1 MPARSDKLPFWTKLV
16 YGSGDIFGGGAL
28 MLIGFFYL
36 FFMTEVAGLKPG
48 LAGLVLLIG
57 KGWDAVSDPLMGWL
71 SDRTRSRFGRRRVYF
86 LAGIAPILITFTL
99 LWLVPP
105 FSSQLG
111 IFLFFITVNVLFNSV
126 ITMVMI
132 PYNALIPELT
142 GDYKE
147 RGSLTGFRMVFSN
160 IASLA
165 AAALPMLIV
174 EAYTNPASG
183 YLVMSLT
190 FGTIFALP
198 FIGVFLV
205 SFERTKEVVKT
216 RFNLWGDIGGAL
228 ANRTF
233 RHLVGVYLPTFLAVD
248 VVSAVMVYYLTYVIG
263 RGGSMDVSIVLGLLL
278 LCQTL
283 FLPLFVKVAARW
295 SKQVSYLVGALP
307 CILLMPVLFFF
318 GSNTPFFVV
327 LLIAGLIG
335 GGTAGAGFSPWAMFP
350 DVLDVD
356 ELVSGKRR
364 QGIYSGVMTFLRKV
378 SSALALAVVGLMID
392 LSGYIQDLPET
403 AAQPDSFVNMVRFL
417 VAFFPILL
425 LLVGLYFSRRYGLT
439 PELQAEIRTILE
451 ERGEGATVEL
461 SGRAGV
467 LANLLFG
474 PFKGVSGEHP
484 KGSLQV

>member
-1 MPARSDKLPFWTKLV
+1 MSERSDRLSFATKFF
-16 YGSGDIFGGGAL
+16 YGAGDIFGGGAL

-57 KGWDAVSDPLMGWL
+57 KAWDAISDPLMGWI

-86 LAGIAPILITFTL
+86 LAGIVPILVSFAL

-105 FSSQLG
+105 FSSQAG
-111 IFLFFITVNVLFNSV
+111 IFLFFLCANILFNSV

-174 EAYTNPASG
+174 DVYADPTTG
-183 YLVMSLT
+183 YLAMGLT
-190 FGTIFALP
+190 FGAIFALP

-205 SFERTKEVVKT
+205 SFERGGQPEKT
-216 RFNLWGDIGGAL
+216 RFNLWGDMIQAL

-233 RHLVGVYLPTFLAVD
+233 RHLIGVYLPTFLAVD
-248 VVSAVMVYYLTYVIG
+248 VISAVMVYYLTYVLG
-263 RGGSMDVSIVLGLLL
+263 RGGSMDLSIVLGLLL
-278 LCQTL
+278 FSQTV
-283 FLPLFVKVAARW
+283 FLPAYVKVAARW
-295 SKQVSYLVGALP
+295 SKQASYLVGAL
-307 CILLMPVLFFF
+307 IWIVLMPVLFFL
-318 GSNTPFFVV
+318 GLETPFAVV
-327 LLIAGLIG
+327 LILAVLIG
-335 GGTAGAGFSPWAMFP
+335 AGTAGAGFSPWAMFP

-356 ELVSGKRR
+356 ELATGKRR

-378 SSALALAVVGLMID
+378 SSALALAVVGWMID
-392 LSGYIQDLPET
+392 LSGYAQDLPET
-403 AAQPDSFVNMVRFL
+403 ASQPASFIYMVRFL
-417 VAFFPILL
+417 VAFFPVLL
-425 LLVGLYFSRRYGLT
+425 LLVGIYFSRRYGLT
-439 PELQAEIRTILE
+439 PERQAEIRSILE
-451 ERGEGATVEL
+451 ARKEEEPVDL
-461 SGRAGV
+461 SGKAGE
-467 LANLLFG
+467 LAGLLFG
-474 PFKGVSGEHP
+474 PQSAISRVHGGDYKA
-484 KGSLQV
+484 

>member
-1 MPARSDKLPFWTKLV
+1 MSARSDKLPFWTKLV

-71 SDRTRSRFGRRRVYF
+71 SDRTRSPYGRRRVYF
-86 LAGIAPILITFTL
+86 LAGIIPILLSFTL

-105 FSSQLG
+105 FSSQAG
-111 IFLFFITVNVLFNSV
+111 IFLFFLTVNILFNSV

-142 GDYKE
+142 GDYRE

-160 IASLA
+160 AASLA

-174 EAYTNPASG
+174 DAYTDPTTG
-183 YLVMSLT
+183 YLVMAIT
-190 FGTIFALP
+190 FGAIFALP

-205 SFERTKEVVKT
+205 SFERTGAVEKT
-216 RFNLWGDIGGAL
+216 RFNLWGDVAGTL

-233 RHLVGVYLPTFLAVD
+233 RNLVGIYLPTFLAVD
-248 VVSAVMVYYLTYVIG
+248 VVSAVMVYYLTYVLG

-278 LCQTL
+278 LSQTV
-283 FLPLFVKVAARW
+283 FLPLYVKIASRW
-295 SKQVSYLVGALP
+295 NKQVSYLSGTL
-307 CILLMPVLFFF
+307 IWIIFMPVLYFF
-318 GSNTPFFVV
+318 GYETPFAVV
-327 LLIAGLIG
+327 LIFAALIG
-335 GGTAGAGFSPWAMFP
+335 AGTAGAGFSPWAMFP

-392 LSGYIQDLPET
+392 LSGYIQDLPKT
-403 AAQPDSFVNMVRFL
+403 VAQPGSFVNMVRFL
-417 VAFFPILL
+417 VAFFPIFL
-425 LLVGLYFSRRYGLT
+425 LLVGLYFSRLYGLT
-439 PELQAEIRTILE
+439 PERQAQIRTIL
-451 ERGEGATVEL
+451 
-461 SGRAGV
+461 SGREEGTPLVLDGKAGD
-467 LANLLFG
+467 LAALLFG
-474 PFKGVSGEHP
+474 PQAGIGKSGRGDL
-484 KGSLQV
+484 KA

>member
-1 MPARSDKLPFWTKLV
+1 MSERSEKLSFATKLF
-16 YGSGDIFGGGAL
+16 YGAGDIFGGGAL

-57 KGWDAVSDPLMGWL
+57 KGWDAISDPLMGWI

-86 LAGIAPILITFTL
+86 LAGIVPILVSFTL
-99 LWLVPP
+99 LWLIPP
-105 FSSQLG
+105 FSSQAG
-111 IFLFFITVNVLFNSV
+111 TFLFFLTVNILFNSV

-142 GDYKE
+142 GDYRE

-174 EAYTNPASG
+174 DAYADPATG
-183 YLVMSLT
+183 YLVMGLT
-190 FGTIFALP
+190 FGAIFALP

-205 SFERTKEVVKT
+205 SFERGGQPAKT
-216 RFNLWGDIGGAL
+216 RFNLGGDITQTL

-233 RHLVGVYLPTFLAVD
+233 RHLIGVYLPTFLAVD
-248 VVSAVMVYYLTYVIG
+248 VISAVMVYYLTYVLG
-263 RGGSMDVSIVLGLLL
+263 RGESMDLSIVLGLLL
-278 LCQTL
+278 LSQTL
-283 FLPLFVKVAARW
+283 FLPAYVKVAARW
-295 SKQVSYLVGALP
+295 SKQVSYLAGAL
-307 CILLMPVLFFF
+307 IWIILMPVLFFLGF
-318 GSNTPFFVV
+318 ETPFAMV
-327 LLIAGLIG
+327 LILAVLIG
-335 GGTAGAGFSPWAMFP
+335 AGTAGAGFSPWAMFP

-356 ELVSGKRR
+356 ELVTGKRR

-378 SSALALAVVGLMID
+378 SSALALAVVGWMID

-403 AAQPDSFVNMVRFL
+403 ASQPGSFIYMVRFL

-425 LLVGLYFSRRYGLT
+425 LLAGIYFSRRYGLT
-439 PELQAEIRTILE
+439 PERQAEIRSILAARQE
-451 ERGEGATVEL
+451 EEPAEL
-461 SGRAGV
+461 SGKAGE
-467 LANLLFG
+467 LAGLLFG
-474 PFKGVSGEHP
+474 PQSVISRVRGGDFKA
-484 KGSLQV
+484 